1 MLLHCK
7 NRVVIL
13 THIGLRQLQQRMQ
26 FNKITLL
33 RETQLFGGGS
43 NRLVQICVLLLKWE
57 KYVCKMIYLFT
68 HCFADCQVAEKPY
81 LFVMYSMNVLGVRA
95 GATGPVGQV
104 LT

>member
-1 MLLHCK
+1 M
-7 NRVVIL
+7 
-13 THIGLRQLQQRMQ
+13 
-26 FNKITLL
+26 
-33 RETQLFGGGS
+33 
-43 NRLVQICVLLLKWE
+43 
-57 KYVCKMIYLFT
+57 CKMIYLFT